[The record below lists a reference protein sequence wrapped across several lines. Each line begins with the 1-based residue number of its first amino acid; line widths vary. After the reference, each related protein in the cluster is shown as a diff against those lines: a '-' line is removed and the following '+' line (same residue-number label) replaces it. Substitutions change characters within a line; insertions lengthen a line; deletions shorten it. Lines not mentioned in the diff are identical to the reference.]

1 MFDVRR
7 KPTKAELKRRGAIRA
22 ELRDHGSDDVALA
35 VLKAIRLARV
45 LSRHSAIIFKLRT
58 CPWIANVATSHYDSP
73 G

>member
-45 LSRHSAIIFKLRT
+45 LLRHSAIILQAT
-58 CPWIANVATSHYDSP
+58 CQSADSECGDEP
-73 G
+73 L

>member
-22 ELRDHGSDDVALA
+22 QLRDHGSDDVALA

-45 LSRHSAIIFKLRT
+45 LSRHSAIILQ
-58 CPWIANVATSHYDSP
+58 ATYLPADSECGDEP
-73 G
+73 L